1 MARYLKHTS
10 CPNCGSSD
18 ANALYEDG
26 SQYCFSCGTYKS
38 SKVSPY
44 VFKPKEEDNSHIVLP
59 DDVTKDYNR
68 DAVLWAQKYGIT
80 VSDMLSCPNPIWYSP
95 NRNQLIFSWNDD
107 TGKTIAWQARN
118 LSATDKG
125 RRYYTKGNV
134 NDLLPIYYSNGDS
147 FPNHCDRN
155 LILVEDCLSAIKC
168 SKIDLNGSGFDSM
181 PLLGSGITN
190 KKLSRLRPFY
200 DVLVVF
206 LDPDM
211 FHKAVDIANRAQM
224 LGFRASVVKAEH
236 DPKELS
242 YHDLKEKLNGY

>member
-1 MARYLKHTS
+1 MSRYIKHTS
-10 CPNCGSSD
+10 CSNCGSSD

-26 SQYCFSCGTYKS
+26 SQYCFSCGFYKS

-44 VFKPKEEDNSHIVLP
+44 VFKPREEQDDIVRLP

-80 VSDMLSCPNPIWYSP
+80 ISDMLSCPNPIWYSP

-107 TGKTIAWQARN
+107 EGKTIAWQARN
-118 LSATDKG
+118 LNKDTPKSK
-125 RRYYTKGNV
+125 RYFTKGDV
-134 NDLLPIYYSNGDS
+134 NSLLPIYKCSTVQS
-147 FPNHCDRN
+147 KSCV
-155 LILVEDCLSAIKC
+155 LVEDCLSAMKC
-168 SKIDLNGSGFDSM
+168 SKIDLNGSGCDAM

-190 KKLSRLRPFY
+190 RKLSALRPLY
-200 DVLVVF
+200 GALIVF

-211 FHKAVDIANRAQM
+211 FHKAVDIANRAKM
-224 LGFRASVVKAEH
+224 LGFRVSAVKAEH

-242 YHDLKEKLNGY
+242 YHDLKEKLNGH